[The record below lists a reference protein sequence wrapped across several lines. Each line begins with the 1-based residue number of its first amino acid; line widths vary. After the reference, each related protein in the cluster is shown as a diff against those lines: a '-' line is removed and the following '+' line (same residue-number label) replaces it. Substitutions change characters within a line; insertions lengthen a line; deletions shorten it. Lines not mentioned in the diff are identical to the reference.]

1 MPYKYFQ
8 CPDKQTVEIE
18 NCLKECR
25 MGSRCLSIPTL
36 RLIAEQRPWAGKP
49 STTQLLKGT
58 REAYLHIV
66 KDDLVMAPK
75 DQLFRILG
83 TKGHAVLEQYT
94 ENELS
99 EERLSSDVATGAFD
113 LYDPESKTLYDYKTW
128 GSYRVAMAL
137 GIEMVEVDTGEVY
150 KTGAKKGQP
159 KTRKEPKF
167 TGNIDNRETELQLNH
182 YRIML
187 EEAGFPVEN
196 IIVEAIV
203 RDGGTMAATSRGIT
217 ENGYLIPIRRLDD
230 AEVIAYFTG
239 KAEKLKQ
246 ALETGS
252 CEKCTAEE
260 RWNDR
265 KCQKYCDV
273 AKHCEY
279 GRQFMEVEK

>member
-8 CPDKQTVEIE
+8 CPDKQVVEIE
-18 NCLKECR
+18 SCLKNCR

-36 RLIAEQRPWAGKP
+36 RLIAEQRPWTGKP

-58 REAYLHIV
+58 REAYLQIV

-83 TKGHAVLEQYT
+83 TKSHAILEGYT

-128 GSYRVAMAL
+128 GSYKVAMAL
-137 GIEMVEVDTGEVY
+137 GIEMVDVETGGVY

-159 KTRKEPKF
+159 KTRKEPRL
-167 TGNIDNRETELQLNH
+167 TGKVDNKEVELQLNH

-187 EEAGFPVEN
+187 EDAGFPVEQ
-196 IIVEAIV
+196 ILVEAIV
-203 RDGGTMAATSRGIT
+203 RDGNTIAATSKGIT
-217 ENGYLIPIRRLDD
+217 ENGYLIPVRRLDD
-230 AEVIAYFTG
+230 DEVIFYFTM
-239 KAEKLKQ
+239 KAENLKH
-246 ALETGS
+246 ALETGET
-252 CEKCTAEE
+252 EKCTSEE

-273 AKHCEY
+273 AKHCEH
-279 GRQFMEVEK
+279 GRQFLEV